1 MGGRRPQH
9 REGARDVSRHRSARR
24 HDGGMATH
32 KSFSA
37 RQRGAAPAGVSRPR
51 SGGPRARVASVG
63 VARRSSYE
71 GPPGLS
77 GTPSMRQV
85 DRHVIDRTLGHLP
98 RDRWLRNPCGD
109 DRPPS
114 TAPTPRIPKL
124 VVTKVRGLARPPC
137 PVTLSAARMEAARSV
152 GHVFELEPSATSR
165 MSPGCGRRRDSPG
178 DAAP

>member
-1 MGGRRPQH
+1 MGRTRPQL
-9 REGARDVSRHRSARR
+9 RESARDVTRHRSARR
-24 HDGGMATH
+24 HDGEMATH

-37 RQRGAAPAGVSRPR
+37 RQRGAAAAGVSHPRP
-51 SGGPRARVASVG
+51 GGPRARLANVG

-71 GPPGLS
+71 GPPVLS

-85 DRHVIDRTLGHLP
+85 GRHVIDRTLGHLP

-114 TAPTPRIPKL
+114 TAPTPRILEL
-124 VVTKVRGLARPPC
+124 VVTKARGLARPPC
-137 PVTLSAARMEAARSV
+137 PVTLSAARMEAARSLE
-152 GHVFELEPSATSR
+152 HVFELEPSATSR
-165 MSPGCGRRRDSPG
+165 MSPGSGRRRDSPG